1 MNRTHVQQCLWMT
14 GMVWWKA
21 VGWHS
26 AIAANSTVTPKPAL
40 TGNRSSPLQQQD
52 ALAQTPTT
60 QITGVQITTTAS
72 GLEIIVEGLDGQ
84 PESPTLTTVG
94 NALIADIP
102 NAVLSIP
109 EADLMPVAEPAAGIA
124 LVTVTELSD
133 NQVRIAITGTD
144 APPTA
149 EFSVSE
155 SGWVLGVV
163 PGTAPVT
170 ESEEPEEEAIQ
181 VIVTAQK
188 RPEAAQDVPI
198 SITVLSDEMLED
210 AQIDSIEGIANNAP
224 NVFNL
229 PSSPGNFS
237 FYSIRGLGNSNF
249 LSRDAVGFYID
260 GIPYDSGDFLIDTLL
275 TDLERVEVLRG
286 PQNTLY
292 GRSSSGGVINIITRP
307 PSNEPTARVAAS
319 YGNFDSA
326 NLQVSLSDAII
337 PDVLKLRLSGAY
349 AQREGFVE
357 NVFLDETVGDYSE
370 AVGNAQLFWTPSP
383 DWTIALIGTINSSES
398 DGFAAQFKPF
408 RSNQDEIGFV
418 QLDTNAQALKITY
431 DHPSFRVDSITSH
444 RFSLFD
450 RLVDADSTS
459 ADALL
464 NPLTTETSLWS
475 QEIRLQSPE
484 TADRFRWLLG
494 GYYESRDLDLES
506 SFDITALGAA
516 LTGSPFPGSDITQ
529 ADLDQDTYAVYGQ
542 VDYQPI
548 DPLTL
553 TAGLRYES
561 TSTRLDRERRFDV
574 PGVGA
579 FPSGLDIDGAT
590 QDSSAW
596 LPRFALEYRFNPN
609 LMAYGSISRGYRPAG
624 LNYQTDSLE
633 SVRFD
638 AETSWSYELGLKSS
652 WLDDRLTAN
661 VAVFTNAIDDYQT
674 VLFDNSF
681 TTSTLVNA
689 EARITGIEAELSAS
703 PLPGLDL
710 TAGFGYID
718 SQFTDYTNPLTG
730 EAFDGNRLPY
740 APNITYNLAAQYRS
754 PGGFFGRAELI
765 GFGTYFFEESNQ
777 FQQDPFALV
786 NARLGYEWDNYG
798 VYVFTNNLFD
808 TEYLAQAF
816 SFFGSRIDSYGDRR
830 TLGVQVRA
838 NF

>member
-1 MNRTHVQQCLWMT
+1 MNRTHIQQCLWIT
-14 GMVWWKA
+14 G
-21 VGWHS
+21 
-26 AIAANSTVTPKPAL
+26 IAWCAAS
-40 TGNRSSPLQQQD
+40 GLQQATAAPS
-52 ALAQTPTT
+52 ALAEQPRAIDNPPSQRHSSSLAQQPVIT
-60 QITGVQITTTAS
+60 ITGVQVTATES
-72 GLEIIVEGLDGQ
+72 GLDIVVASLDGQ
-84 PESPTLTTVG
+84 PEAPTLTMIG
-94 NALIADIP
+94 DALIADIP
-102 NAVLSIP
+102 NAVLSLP
-109 EADLMPVAEPAAGIA
+109 EAESVQIADPASGIV
-124 LVTVTELSD
+124 LVTVEELPD

-149 EFSVSE
+149 EFSSSE
-155 SGWVLGVV
+155 GAWVLSVLAGA
-163 PGTAPVT
+163 APVT
-170 ESEEPEEEAIQ
+170 ELEEPEEDAIQ

-198 SITVLSDEMLED
+198 SITVLSNEVLED

-307 PSNEPTARVAAS
+307 PSNELEGQVAAT
-319 YGNFDSA
+319 YGNFDNL
-326 NLQVSLSDAII
+326 NLQLSVSDAVI
-337 PDVLKLRLSGAY
+337 PDVLRFRLAGAY
-349 AQREGFVE
+349 AQREGFVK
-357 NVFLDETVGDYSE
+357 NTFLDQDVGDYREGTST
-370 AVGNAQLFWTPSP
+370 AQLFWTPSP
-383 DWTIALIGTINSSES
+383 DWTIAFIGSLNFSES
-398 DGFAAQFKPF
+398 DGFATQIEPF
-408 RSNQDEIGFV
+408 RSNQDEPGFV
-418 QLDTNAQALKITY
+418 RLDTNAQALKITY
-431 DHPSFRVDSITSH
+431 DNPSFRLNSITSR
-444 RFSLFD
+444 RFSWFD
-450 RLVDADSTS
+450 RLLDADTTS

-464 NPLTTETSLWS
+464 SPLTTETRIWS
-475 QEIRLQSPE
+475 QEVRLQSPE
-484 TADRFRWLLG
+484 ATEPLSWLLG
-494 GYYESRDLDLES
+494 GYYESRNLDFES
-506 SFDITALGAA
+506 SFDITPLGTAFI
-516 LTGSPFPGSDITQ
+516 GSPFPGSDITQ
-529 ADLDQDTYAVYGQ
+529 ANLDQDTYAVFGQ

-548 DPLTL
+548 EPLTL
-553 TAGLRYES
+553 TVGLRYES
-561 TSTRLDRERRFDV
+561 TTTRLDRERRFDV
-574 PGVGA
+574 PGIGSL
-579 FPSGLDIDGAT
+579 PSGLDIEGAT

-624 LNYQTDSLE
+624 LNYQTDSPE

-638 AETSWSYELGLKSS
+638 AETSWNYELGLKSS

-661 VAVFTNAIDDYQT
+661 LAVFTNSIDDYQT

-689 EARITGIEAELSAS
+689 EARITGVEAELSAT

-718 SQFTDYTNPLTG
+718 NQFTSYTNPLTG

-740 APNITYNLAAQYRS
+740 APNINYNLAAQYRS

-786 NARLGYEWDNYG
+786 NARIGYEWEDYG
-798 VYVFTNNLFD
+798 VYVFANNLFD

-830 TLGVQVRA
+830 TVGVQVRA
-838 NF
+838 KF